1 MSTTK
6 QETCRDAKPLEG
18 SPWPHVR
25 LAETDRLETFSDSV
39 LSITLTLLVAEIVRP
54 QHASRQLLE
63 RLAEQWAS
71 YIAFLASFWY
81 AGVIWLNHQAVFA
94 RVRYCDR
101 SLHLANLFLLL
112 TSALIPFPTAVLS
125 TAIQIGNQLDA
136 KVAVALYAA
145 IAGAMCLAWLVV
157 FHVLSVHPY
166 LVEDGVDPDFFPK
179 ERFPASNSEEPVVE
193 LQRRVERWRR
203 TATKG
208 WALDK
213 LLLVLRSYGIGPLRA
228 TCAATSQSSHI
239 VRSTGAPSAHLS
251 APSMSAISSSV
262 LPRRRQTLSR
272 KNRMASYP
280 SRRVIVSASSRKQ
293 IVSVAVMTVIFQ
305 SRFPSPPMGLA
316 AHATGIFG
324 LGKALRVDGGQR
336 KRVTSPLGFFGR
348 LIAPSPGVDHGRYSH
363 NDARAT

>member
-6 QETCRDAKPLEG
+6 QETRRSAKPLEG

-54 QHASRQLLE
+54 QHASGQLLE
-63 RLAEQWAS
+63 RLTEQWAS

-81 AGVIWLNHQAVFA
+81 AGVIWLNHRAVFA

-125 TAIQIGNQLDA
+125 TAIQIGNQFDA

-179 ERFPASNSEEPVVE
+179 ERFRATLGVVLYTIAGVAGWLSTPKVALLIFLALPVFYGVTSEGLTETRIR
-193 LQRRVERWRR
+193 LQFRR
-203 TATKG
+203 TRRGTAAKNG
-208 WALDK
+208 ALANNGHEG
-213 LLLVLRSYGIGPLRA
+213 V
-228 TCAATSQSSHI
+228 
-239 VRSTGAPSAHLS
+239 GA
-251 APSMSAISSSV
+251 
-262 LPRRRQTLSR
+262 
-272 KNRMASYP
+272 
-280 SRRVIVSASSRKQ
+280 
-293 IVSVAVMTVIFQ
+293 
-305 SRFPSPPMGLA
+305 G
-316 AHATGIFG
+316 
-324 LGKALRVDGGQR
+324 
-336 KRVTSPLGFFGR
+336 
-348 LIAPSPGVDHGRYSH
+348 
-363 NDARAT
+363 